1 MQDAADHAAIIHAIL
16 AAYVRRQMRLDP
28 LPLLVVQPKQV
39 ASHDL
44 CSPPAEN
51 HYPIQPSSVLLS
63 FDPSQGVPGTRG
75 QERRRHHEPSEQR
88 QSADRER
95 TAVDGA

>member
-28 LPLLVVQPKQV
+28 SPLLVVQPKQV

-63 FDPSQGVPGTRG
+63 FDPKFESDPDSSFG
-75 QERRRHHEPSEQR
+75 RHLI
-88 QSADRER
+88 
-95 TAVDGA
+95 TVNII

>member
-28 LPLLVVQPKQV
+28 SPLLVVQPKQV

-44 CSPPAEN
+44 CSPLAEN

-63 FDPSQGVPGTRG
+63 FDPSLILPSGGVWHRCC
-75 QERRRHHEPSEQR
+75 S
-88 QSADRER
+88 
-95 TAVDGA
+95 